1 MPFQI
6 LWKVPRGSDPLLSK
20 IQILIGEG
28 IVQCSQTTDRSSI
41 QVKSRPIDE
50 VPGISIVQD
59 WHRIVNSISIM
70 IVKDDFSRNIVG
82 SENWAEGSLD
92 ENSLLFG
99 CHVHA
104 WVVFWVQGLV
114 LNCDCVD
121 EDSLLFHCLNVFG

>member
-1 MPFQI
+1 
-6 LWKVPRGSDPLLSK
+6 
-20 IQILIGEG
+20 
-28 IVQCSQTTDRSSI
+28 
-41 QVKSRPIDE
+41 
-50 VPGISIVQD
+50 
-59 WHRIVNSISIM
+59 M

-82 SENWAEGSLD
+82 SENWAEGSFD

-121 EDSLLFHCLNVFG
+121 GDSLLFHCLNVFG